1 MFKLCQ
7 EVSNN
12 LDSLVSLNDYRTDSV
27 EIAIDSYRRLRVR
40 RCAKVAVTTKVARCT
55 RVGTNGQ
62 IGVCWITQHQINQ
75 VNY

>member
-1 MFKLCQ
+1 MGRQLFKLCQ
-7 EVSNN
+7 KVSNN

-27 EIAIDSYRRLRVR
+27 EIAMDSYRRFKVR
-40 RCAKVAVTTKVARCT
+40 GCAKVARCT
-55 RVGTNGQ
+55 RVGANGQ